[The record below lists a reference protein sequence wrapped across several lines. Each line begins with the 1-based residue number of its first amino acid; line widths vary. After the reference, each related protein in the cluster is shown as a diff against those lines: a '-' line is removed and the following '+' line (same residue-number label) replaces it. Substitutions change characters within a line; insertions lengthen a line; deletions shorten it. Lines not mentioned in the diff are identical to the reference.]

1 MCPYTLNKHGTRNG
15 VSTYQV
21 KCCSPVI
28 EQEGV
33 ISWRKLAH
41 FGNSFMVRA
50 GMIVYRDRN
59 CGYRDTGPGTTTG
72 RDRDRERCAD
82 SSSVMSGGTFSSFA
96 GMRRVVMRS
105 VVRYRG
111 MRPAMRFC
119 SIP

>member
-1 MCPYTLNKHGTRNG
+1 
-15 VSTYQV
+15 
-21 KCCSPVI
+21 
-28 EQEGV
+28 
-33 ISWRKLAH
+33 
-41 FGNSFMVRA
+41 MVRA